1 MNSAVGL
8 LKVTAE
14 GTRGAG
20 NFMTMI
26 LLFATALGICIVAA
40 YRIGLRDGM
49 RLKSGREPEAFIK
62 ERPKG
67 RPTKEDKRINAI
79 LSNIDAYDGTGKN
92 QKEII

>member
-1 MNSAVGL
+1 MVMIMTILAAILGGL
-8 LKVTAE
+8 FL
-14 GTRGAG
+14 
-20 NFMTMI
+20 
-26 LLFATALGICIVAA
+26 VAA

-49 RLKSGREPEAFIK
+49 RLKSGREPEAIIK
-62 ERPKG
+62 ERPKS